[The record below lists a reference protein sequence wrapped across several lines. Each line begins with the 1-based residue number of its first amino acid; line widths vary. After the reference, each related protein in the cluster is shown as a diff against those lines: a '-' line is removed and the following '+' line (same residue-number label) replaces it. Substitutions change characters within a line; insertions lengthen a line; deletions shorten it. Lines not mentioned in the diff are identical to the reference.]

1 MIFALASLFKIDN
14 KKYSETLEIAKNL
27 LNLIKGSWFINQFQE
42 SKILID
48 QYQTDPYM
56 HLLEGLLLW
65 EEVLEDKNLIKET
78 SEFKKLSDYIVNLV
92 LSKCIDKKYGFIA
105 EEYSFDW
112 HKLNDE
118 FIKIE
123 PGHQYEWSCLLV
135 KWSRIRNCTEEI
147 KIYILDLINF
157 AEKYGIDKEKSL
169 VVDSI
174 SSKFEILQTEA
185 KIWPQCERL
194 KAWLAYSSIKKC
206 FII

>member
-105 EEYSFDW
+105 EEYSF
-112 HKLNDE
+112 
-118 FIKIE
+118 
-123 PGHQYEWSCLLV
+123 
-135 KWSRIRNCTEEI
+135 
-147 KIYILDLINF
+147 
-157 AEKYGIDKEKSL
+157 
-169 VVDSI
+169 
-174 SSKFEILQTEA
+174 
-185 KIWPQCERL
+185 
-194 KAWLAYSSIKKC
+194 
-206 FII
+206 